1 MADLELPTLT
11 VEAIAALVVT
21 SRPLVTNRDPSPDEA
36 DVPLATAIS
45 LELVDRGPDGIAR
58 AATRLWIND
67 VLAFDGGAGDVQAPF
82 AGPRA
87 SVSETSDT
95 LRVTLDPQVPF
106 ATQAS
111 VAVHVV
117 TTTTGGAHALD
128 ETYAFT
134 VEDRTAPRLVAAV
147 ATSPRT
153 FRLAFDEPVLI
164 EDVSS
169 LEITAL
175 DTPAVP
181 LGVQGALAS
190 GTLVDLTVEPEMTPD
205 ARYRVRARSVSDVHG
220 NACSPPFD
228 VVVTHGF
235 RPARPETR
243 RFDLWSMLPK
253 YNRRADVTGDLAR
266 FVACLQEILDLLLA
280 EIDRVPDIFDIERAP
295 APFLDAILK
304 DLGNPFPFELDDLGK
319 RRLASVLVAMYR
331 QKGTAVGV
339 RNTVRFFLGVDIEA
353 ITELA
358 ATALALGDAELG
370 VDWELGPSQRFARY
384 AFDVKV
390 GRVLTPTE
398 RKHLRAI
405 VEYLKP
411 AHTHLVSLIEPVAP
425 VVPDHWEVG
434 WSELT
439 DSTLLH

>member
-164 EDVSS
+164 
-169 LEITAL
+169 
-175 DTPAVP
+175 
-181 LGVQGALAS
+181 
-190 GTLVDLTVEPEMTPD
+190 
-205 ARYRVRARSVSDVHG
+205 
-220 NACSPPFD
+220 
-228 VVVTHGF
+228 
-235 RPARPETR
+235 
-243 RFDLWSMLPK
+243 
-253 YNRRADVTGDLAR
+253 
-266 FVACLQEILDLLLA
+266 
-280 EIDRVPDIFDIERAP
+280 
-295 APFLDAILK
+295 
-304 DLGNPFPFELDDLGK
+304 
-319 RRLASVLVAMYR
+319 
-331 QKGTAVGV
+331 
-339 RNTVRFFLGVDIEA
+339 
-353 ITELA
+353 
-358 ATALALGDAELG
+358 
-370 VDWELGPSQRFARY
+370 
-384 AFDVKV
+384 
-390 GRVLTPTE
+390 
-398 RKHLRAI
+398 
-405 VEYLKP
+405 
-411 AHTHLVSLIEPVAP
+411 
-425 VVPDHWEVG
+425 
-434 WSELT
+434 
-439 DSTLLH
+439 